1 MAFELAAVQT
11 AVNAKLKDAGGF
23 LTPNDVDECIISAL
37 NILNVDSPDRKP
49 VDIAGD
55 ASRNYALP
63 VAFVR
68 GYSII
73 RRVEFIDASK
83 TDDDPPVF
91 LRKGDDWFNYEDP
104 TKATSPVNLQQ
115 RLRLKLTTPAAGD
128 TLRLTLTT
136 PWVLLPTSTIVNTT
150 EAQAL
155 SAKTLELAFEALAA
169 RFTQTT
175 DPTIDADAVDY
186 GGAPDRFL
194 LLARDWRNIYRHLTG
209 LADTVKAAMA
219 IKEIDLRLSTGE
231 QMIWHDELR
240 R

>member
-1 MAFELAAVQT
+1 MAFELADIQR
-11 AVNAKLKDAGGF
+11 AVNAKLKDEGGF
-23 LTPNDVDECIISAL
+23 LTPNDVDECILSAL
-37 NILNVDSPDRKP
+37 NILNVDNPDRKP

-55 ASRNYALP
+55 DSRNYALP

-68 GYSII
+68 GHSII
-73 RRVEFIDASK
+73 KRVEFIDSSK
-83 TDDDPPVF
+83 DDDDPPVF
-91 LRKGDDWFNYEDP
+91 LRKGDDWFPYEDP
-104 TKATSPVNLQQ
+104 TKDATPVNLQL
-115 RLRLKLTTPAAGD
+115 RLRLKLTTPATGD

-136 PWVLLPTSTIVNTT
+136 PWVLLPSSTITTNT

-155 SAKTLELAFEALAA
+155 SAKALELSFESLAA

-209 LADTVKAAMA
+209 LDNSVKAAMA
-219 IKEIDLRLSTGE
+219 ITEIDLRLSTGE